1 MNDHHLA
8 TLAENA
14 VTIARAA
21 GQSILEIYAAG
32 FEVESKADDSPLTT
46 ADNAAHRLIAD
57 RLQTLTPDIPILSE
71 EGGLADYA
79 ERQGWTTYWLVDPL
93 DGTREF
99 VKRNGEF
106 TVNIALIEAQRPVI
120 GVVHAPVLDCT
131 WEAVHRPADGPDSDI
146 AHGWARRH
154 DSQGSHDIQTR
165 RAPERDLTLVVS
177 RSHRHPQVEALLQRL
192 PAYRT
197 RSMGSSMKFCLV
209 AEGEADC
216 YPRFGPTSEWDSG
229 AAQCIVEAAG
239 GAVIRPDGEALR
251 YNTKASTLNPN
262 FVVIGDPAWPW
273 PQALD
278 GLPVEER

>member
-1 MNDHHLA
+1 MDNNDLFE
-8 TLAENA
+8 LAENA
-14 VTIARAA
+14 VVIARAA
-21 GQSILEIYAAG
+21 GRSILEIYAAG
-32 FEVESKADDSPLTT
+32 YEVESKADDSPLTT

-57 RLQTLTPDIPILSE
+57 RLQALTPDIPVLSE
-71 EGGLADYA
+71 EGGLPDYA

-106 TVNIALIEAQRPVI
+106 TVNIALVEAGQPVI

-131 WEAVHRPADGPDSDI
+131 WEAVHRPGDGADSEVALGR
-146 AHGWARRH
+146 ARRH
-154 DSQGSHDIQTR
+154 DSTGTRDIQTR
-165 RAPERDLTLVVS
+165 RAPSTDLTLVVS
-177 RSHRHPQVEALLQRL
+177 RSHRHPQVETLLQRL
-192 PAYRT
+192 PAYQT

-216 YPRFGPTSEWDSG
+216 YPRFGPTSEWDSA

-251 YNTKASTLNPN
+251 YNTKESTLNPN
-262 FVVIGDPAWPW
+262 FVVVGDPAWPW
-273 PQALD
+273 REALE